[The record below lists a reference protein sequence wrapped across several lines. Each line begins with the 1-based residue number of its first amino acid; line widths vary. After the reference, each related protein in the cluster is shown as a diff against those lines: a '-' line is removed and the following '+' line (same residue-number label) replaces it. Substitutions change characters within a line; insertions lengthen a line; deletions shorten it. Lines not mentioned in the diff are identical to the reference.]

1 MIDLYIFIFCWVMTG
16 LAVYTDYAEHL
27 VINDRVDASYSVEF
41 ISMLAM
47 IIGWPLKAFA
57 TVFLVLMAVSQKKR
71 ILRGVEKRQKKY

>member
-1 MIDLYIFIFCWVMTG
+1 MIDLYIFIFCWVMIG

-27 VINDRVDASYSVEF
+27 VNHDRVDASYSVEF

-47 IIGWPLKAFA
+47 VIGWPLKAFA